1 MNAIIPDID
10 TLKKVVKINA
20 TLPDEAINQIGRAH
34 V

>member
-20 TLPDEAINQIGRAH
+20 TLPDEAT
-34 V
+34 VYW